1 MNEIKQLRVS
11 SSRILINAVQT
22 LNDEEK
28 IKY

>member
-11 SSRILINAVQT
+11 SRILIYTMQT

>member
-11 SSRILINAVQT
+11 SSRILINTVQT

>member
-11 SSRILINAVQT
+11 SSRILISTVQT